1 MSKYLIE
8 RLSILIAATFCCLSA
23 SAADNAKK
31 LDVARLFQSPGLNG
45 PAPRAVR
52 ISPDSSRVTFIRGSD
67 QDQFQLDLWEYS
79 IKDDALRILV
89 DSRSL
94 SDGPEQLSEEEIGR
108 RERQRLAGLK
118 GIVDYHFSPDGQRLL
133 FPLSGDLYVYSLADG
148 GLQRITDTD
157 SGETDPKFSSTG
169 RYISFIRDQNLVI
182 VELENGSER
191 QLTNDGGGEIKNGMA
206 EFIAQEEMDRD
217 TGYWWS
223 PDDSAIAFARV
234 DESPV
239 QITER
244 FEVYAEEFKVF
255 SQRYPATGT
264 PNVEIRIGVIQLPSG
279 ETTWMDIGDNA
290 DIYVAR
296 VSWFPDGSHIAL
308 QRLSRDQQT
317 LDLLKIDAQDGSS
330 RVLITEQSK
339 TWINLY
345 DDLSFL
351 DKSPRFI
358 WASERSGFKHFYL
371 YSNDGELLQALTA
384 GDWEVTGNRA
394 SRALLHID
402 EDNEL
407 VYFMATKESPLE
419 RHVYRTSFSNQ
430 SKDAPTRLSLREGM
444 HKATFAESGEFYVD
458 HFSGLDTPP
467 QISVHTPDGKRIAY
481 VEQNKL
487 DASHPYYP
495 YLRNKPV
502 IEFGT
507 LKAADNQTLYYRLIK
522 PADFDETR
530 QYPVVVYVYGGPHGQ
545 LINKG
550 WTSGGLTEV
559 LANAGFLVFTLD
571 NRGTSFRGVKFDE
584 PIFRQMGEVEVEDQ
598 MVGVK
603 YLHSLPYVAGDKIG
617 IYGWS
622 YGGYM
627 TLMSV
632 FKQPDAFA
640 AAIAGAPVTDWAL
653 YDTHYTE
660 RYLGTPKHNP
670 EGYAASSVFPYA
682 GNLKS
687 PLLIMHGMADD
698 NVLFTNSTKLFK
710 ELQSSQRDFDIMTY
724 PGSKHGLLRHPDTG
738 PHALNMILRY
748 FNDHLK
754 E

>member
-1 MSKYLIE
+1 MSRYIVE
-8 RLSILIAATFCCLSA
+8 RLSILIAAAFFCLN
-23 SAADNAKK
+23 SAADDDVRT

-67 QDQFQLDLWEYS
+67 KDQFQLDLWEYS
-79 IKDDALRILV
+79 IKDKELRILV
-89 DSRSL
+89 DSGSL
-94 SDGPEQLSEEEIGR
+94 SEGPEQLSEEEIER
-108 RERQRLAGLK
+108 RERQRLSGLK
-118 GIVDYHFSPDGQRLL
+118 GIVAYHFSPDGQQLL

-148 GLQRITDTD
+148 GLQRITDTE

-169 RYISFIRDQNLVI
+169 RYVSFIREQNLVI
-182 VELENGSER
+182 IDLEKGGER
-191 QLTNDGGGEIKNGMA
+191 QLTSDGGGEIKNGMA

-244 FEVYAEEFKVF
+244 FEVYAEEFKVY

-264 PNVEIRIGVIQLPSG
+264 PNVEIQIGVIAIESG
-279 ETTWMDIGDNA
+279 ETTWMDIGSNK
-290 DIYVAR
+290 DIYIAR
-296 VSWFPDGSHIAL
+296 VKWFPDGAYMAV

-317 LDLLKIDAQDGSS
+317 LELLKIDVRDGSS
-330 RVLITEQSK
+330 TVLITERSD

-345 DDLSFL
+345 DELTFL
-351 DKSPRFI
+351 EESPRFI
-358 WASERSGFKHFYL
+358 WASERSGFKHLYL
-371 YSNDGELLQALTA
+371 YSNDGELLQPLTA
-384 GDWEVTGNRA
+384 GDWEVSGNRA
-394 SRALLHID
+394 KRALLHID
-402 EDNEL
+402 EENEL
-407 VYFMATKESPLE
+407 VYFMATEKSPLE
-419 RHVYRTSFSNQ
+419 RHVYLTSFNNRK
-430 SKDAPTRLSLREGM
+430 KDAPTRLSQQEGI
-444 HKATFAESGEFYVD
+444 HRATFAASGAFYVD
-458 HFSGLDTPP
+458 HFSSLDTPP
-467 QISVHTPDGKRIAY
+467 QISVHNPDGKRIAY

-487 DASHPYYP
+487 DADHPYYP
-495 YLRNKPV
+495 YLAAKPSL
-502 IEFGT
+502 EFGT
-507 LKAADNQTLYYRLIK
+507 LKSADDQTLYFRLIK
-522 PADFDETR
+522 PANFDEAR

-545 LINKG
+545 LLNKG
-550 WTSGGLTEV
+550 WTAGGFTEV

-598 MVGVK
+598 MAGVQ
-603 YLHSLPYVAGDKIG
+603 YLHSLPYVDGDNIG
-617 IYGWS
+617 IFGWS

-640 AAIAGAPVTDWAL
+640 AGVAGAPVTDWTL
-653 YDTHYTE
+653 YDTNYTE

-670 EGYAASSVFPYA
+670 EGYTASSVFPYA
-682 GNLKS
+682 GNLQS

-710 ELQSSQRDFDIMTY
+710 TLQSSQRDFDIMTY
-724 PGSKHGLLRHPDTG
+724 PGSKHGLLRHPETG

-748 FNDHLK
+748 FKDHLQD
-754 E
+754 